1 MNYAQMTQLALR
13 GVVRDAIR
21 RVIREDG
28 LPGAHH
34 FYITFLTRYPG
45 VEIDES
51 LAKKYPEE
59 ITIVI
64 EHQFWDLTAN
74 TDNFEV
80 TLKFG
85 GVPKYLKV
93 PYLAVTRFHDPSVA
107 FALQFDTPKEMEAA
121 PITPNLKAVPSSGGK
136 ASEGADDGKVA
147 PKIKTDAGSKAKRA
161 KKKTGKGKT
170 SPKGKETPD
179 NSDDFEPRDIKSEK
193 SPVGKS
199 STAKKGANPEN
210 GETSGEDTGAGNDE
224 NKVVSLD
231 SFRKK

>member
-1 MNYAQMTQLALR
+1 MAQDLMNYEQMTQLALR

-45 VEIDES
+45 AEIDES

-59 ITIVI
+59 ITIVL

-74 TDNFEV
+74 DDNFEV

-85 GVPKYLKV
+85 GVPKYIKV
-93 PYLAVTRFHDPSVA
+93 PYTAITRFHDPSVG
-107 FALQFDTPKEMEAA
+107 FALQFEPQRDETPASVSPLAKLQPEPTDTPKSK
-121 PITPNLKAVPSSGGK
+121 KATSNKSK
-136 ASEGADDGKVA
+136 
-147 PKIKTDAGSKAKRA
+147 PKSKTQ
-161 KKKTGKGKT
+161 KTVEDKT
-170 SPKGKETPD
+170 E
-179 NSDDFEPRDIKSEK
+179 SDE
-193 SPVGKS
+193 
-199 STAKKGANPEN
+199 
-210 GETSGEDTGAGNDE
+210 
-224 NKVVSLD
+224 KVVSLD

>member
-1 MNYAQMTQLALR
+1 MNYEQMTQLALR

-45 VEIDES
+45 AEIDEG

-59 ITIVI
+59 ITIVL
-64 EHQFWDLTAN
+64 EHQYWDLQAHA
-74 TDNFEV
+74 DEFEV

-93 PYLAVTRFHDPSVA
+93 PYHAITRFHDPSVG
-107 FALQFDTPKEMEAA
+107 FALQFDPPKEMEPAA
-121 PITPNLKAVPSSGGK
+121 PEI
-136 ASEGADDGKVA
+136 ASIKPAKA
-147 PKIKTDAGSKAKRA
+147 PKPKKAKA
-161 KKKTGKGKT
+161 KKKTDDDAVAIETDAAADKT
-170 SPKGKETPD
+170 E
-179 NSDDFEPRDIKSEK
+179 EP
-193 SPVGKS
+193 
-199 STAKKGANPEN
+199 A
-210 GETSGEDTGAGNDE
+210 

-231 SFRKK
+231 AFRKK

>member
-1 MNYAQMTQLALR
+1 MAQDLMNYEQMTQLALR

-45 VEIDES
+45 AEIDEG

-59 ITIVI
+59 ITIVL

-74 TDNFEV
+74 DENFEV

-85 GVPKYLKV
+85 GVPKYIKV
-93 PYLAVTRFHDPSVA
+93 PYTAITRFHDPSVG
-107 FALQFDTPKEMEAA
+107 FALQFEAA
-121 PITPNLKAVPSSGGK
+121 KETAPEAAVEPLAK
-136 ASEGADDGKVA
+136 IQPETK
-147 PKIKTDAGSKAKRA
+147 PKRKPAKKTKAKKDAA
-161 KKKTGKGKT
+161 KTEDKAEETG
-170 SPKGKETPD
+170 D
-179 NSDDFEPRDIKSEK
+179 
-193 SPVGKS
+193 
-199 STAKKGANPEN
+199 
-210 GETSGEDTGAGNDE
+210 
-224 NKVVSLD
+224 KVVSLD